1 MAGTFESDGPFAKVQ
16 GRPSHPEDIPIVYH
30 ALAAH
35 WRVPFD
41 KAVEAVTRNFNRIT
55 KFTRHSLCSPRKEIL
70 PCVTEEMTAFIRF

>member
-1 MAGTFESDGPFAKVQ
+1 MGRLPRFKV
-16 GRPSHPEDIPIVYH
+16 GHPIRRTSTIVYH